1 MDGTVTS
8 SGSRSVSARPVELI
22 LMRQLA
28 SYLATPIFLVDAD
41 GTLVFYNEAAEEL
54 LGRGFED
61 LPEMDRDEWLLAFQP
76 HELDG
81 SPLSADDNPLPAALA
96 DGREHHRRLAITGLD
111 GRERRIE
118 VTAFPLVGQARRLA
132 GAVAVFWPSEE
143 P

>member
-1 MDGTVTS
+1 
-8 SGSRSVSARPVELI
+8 
-22 LMRQLA
+22 MRQLA

-41 GTLVFYNEAAEEL
+41 ATLVYFNEAAEEL
-54 LGRGFED
+54 LGRRFED
-61 LPEMDRDEWLLAFQP
+61 VPEMNRDEWLQAFQP

-81 SPLSADDNPLPAALA
+81 SPLSPEDNPLPAALT